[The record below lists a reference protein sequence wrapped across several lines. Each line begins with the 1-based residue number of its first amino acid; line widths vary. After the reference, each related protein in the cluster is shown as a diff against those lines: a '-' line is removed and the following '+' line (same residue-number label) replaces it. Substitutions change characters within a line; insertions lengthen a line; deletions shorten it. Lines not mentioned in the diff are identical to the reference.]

1 MKPKKNIKGLVIT
14 HVVEEGLVFLLEVEE
29 VVEQT
34 SKCSLSSK
42 SDLIRKN

>member
-1 MKPKKNIKGLVIT
+1 MKHETEEVSRGLVIT

-34 SKCSLSSK
+34 SVP
-42 SDLIRKN
+42 

>member
-34 SKCSLSSK
+34 SAKILDNVFK
-42 SDLIRKN
+42 V